1 MQQFAT
7 ELFEHVTVTYIVLFL
22 AYFSLL
28 LSWPRILMAGKTLS
42 SPSTHAALQ
51 LRFQLAGDCQ

>member
-28 LSWPRILMAGKTLS
+28 LSWPRFYGWKNAIESINPRRAPTTFSIG
-42 SPSTHAALQ
+42 
-51 LRFQLAGDCQ
+51 R